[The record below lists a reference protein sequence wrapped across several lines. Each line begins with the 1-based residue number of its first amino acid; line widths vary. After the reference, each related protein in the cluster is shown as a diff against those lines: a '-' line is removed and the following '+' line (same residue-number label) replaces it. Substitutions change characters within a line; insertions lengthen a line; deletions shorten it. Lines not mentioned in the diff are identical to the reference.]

1 MENNNN
7 YIFSVESLED
17 GMLNNKRATRRTGV
31 LSLGLAGAITASLV
45 ISLTA
50 SADDAYTAP
59 RNSLDQPDI
68 SGIWTNETL
77 TRFQRPAQYG
87 DRLVLTDKEVAQME
101 GGADERYRQSNQPT
115 DPNEGAPSDG
125 RLGGYNQFW
134 VGNVNRVMRVG
145 GEPRTSLITYPKN
158 GRIPPRKADAPPK
171 KTDGWHTIFFTI
183 DVGDLTSYETRS
195 SVERCIFWPSQAGA
209 VLHQGAYNA
218 NYQIVQSPDHVM
230 ILAETIH
237 DARIIKLNTEHNP
250 ASAITRPWMGD
261 SIGWYEGD
269 TLVVETIN
277 YNPKQ
282 YFHHASDQLKVT
294 ERFTRVAPDRLHY
307 AFHVEDPLVWDEPW
321 GGEYEFSPSPGLY
334 EYACHEGNYAMKH
347 ALEIGRMQDKGL
359 IPAAD
364 DKK

>member
-1 MENNNN
+1 MS
-7 YIFSVESLED
+7 IKVGIQRHKSFLVFGVAAGLTLLGSLAVAA
-17 GMLNNKRATRRTGV
+17 N
-31 LSLGLAGAITASLV
+31 
-45 ISLTA
+45 
-50 SADDAYTAP
+50 ADTAP
-59 RNSLDQPDI
+59 RNSLGQPDI
-68 SGIWTNETL
+68 SGLWTNETL

-87 DRLVLTDKEVAQME
+87 NRLVLTPEEVVQME
-101 GGADERYRQSNQPT
+101 GGADERYHRANLPT
-115 DPNEGAPSDG
+115 DPDEGAPEEGG
-125 RLGGYNQFW
+125 RVGGYNQFW

-145 GEPRTSLITYPKN
+145 GEPRTSLVTYPEN

-171 KTDGWHTIFFTI
+171 KTDGWHTIFFTPE
-183 DVGDLTSYETRS
+183 VGDLTSYETRS

-237 DARIIKLNTEHNP
+237 DVRIVRLNAEHNP
-250 ASAITRPWMGD
+250 ASAVTRPWMGD

-277 YNPKQ
+277 YSPKQ

-307 AFHVEDPLVWDEPW
+307 AFHVEDPLVWAEPW
-321 GGEYEFSPSPGLY
+321 GGEYEFSPSEGLY

-359 IPAAD
+359 ISSDNTQAPRKD
-364 DKK
+364 R